1 MNNKNEQKSLKTL
14 LNSCDIFDEN
24 APDFSEYSDEGLRRL
39 LVEND
44 RVNFVLQRK
53 ISWRMADEKRG
64 K

>member
-24 APDFSEYSDEGLRRL
+24 APDFSEYSDKGLRRL

>member
-14 LNSCDIFDEN
+14 LNLCDIFDEN

>member
-1 MNNKNEQKSLKTL
+1 MNTDELKTAL
-14 LNSCDIFDEN
+14 EKHKLWLED
-24 APDFSEYSDEGLRRL
+24 
-39 LVEND
+39 D